1 MPTPSAPP
9 PVWKLSSILLGG
21 VLAIATASIFIRIAL
36 VAVPDAGV
44 GFSLLLAA
52 ARLAIAA
59 LCLLP
64 AWWQL
69 PRLPPQSHAIAY
81 ALAAGTCLAVHFATW
96 ITSLAYTSIAAST
109 VIVTTNPVWVAL
121 LCWWLWQERPPRLTL
136 VGIGIALGGGI
147 LIALGD
153 THGGTGSQPLLGDA
167 LALVGAWAASLY
179 FLLGREAQRRGLGV
193 AAYVAIAYTTAA
205 CLLVPLPLVAGVTYW
220 PQPLIV
226 YACIILMALLSQV
239 IGHTSCNWAMRW
251 TSPTIVALALL
262 LEPVAASL
270 LAWILFQEVPGPVVR
285 LGAVL
290 LLAGVAIATLG
301 QRSPIESGYTGE

>member
-1 MPTPSAPP
+1 MPATFAPP
-9 PVWKLSSILLGG
+9 PVWKLGSILLVG

-36 VAVPDAGV
+36 AAVPDAGV
-44 GFSLLLAA
+44 GFSLVLAA
-52 ARLAIAA
+52 SRLTIAA

-64 AWWQL
+64 AWWHL
-69 PRLPPQSHAIAY
+69 PRLQPQPHAIAY
-81 ALAAGTCLAVHFATW
+81 ALAAGTCLALHFATW

-121 LCWWLWQERPPRLTL
+121 LSWWLWQERPPQRTL
-136 VGIGIALGGGI
+136 LGIGIALGGGG

-153 THGGTGSQPLLGDA
+153 AHGGAGSQPLLGDV

-193 AAYVAIAYTTAA
+193 TAYVAIAYTTAA
-205 CLLVPLPLVAGVTYW
+205 CLLVPLPLLVGVTYW
-220 PQPLIV
+220 PHPPIV
-226 YACIILMALLSQV
+226 YACIVLMALLSQV

-251 TSPTIVALALL
+251 TSATIVALALL

-270 LAWILFQEVPGPVVR
+270 LAWIIFQEVPGLVVR
-285 LGAVL
+285 LGAVV

-301 QRSPIESGYTGE
+301 QRSSPPA

>member
-1 MPTPSAPP
+1 MPAPSAAPS
-9 PVWKLSSILLGG
+9 VWKLGSILLTG
-21 VLAIATASIFIRIAL
+21 VLAIATASIFIRMAL
-36 VAVPDAGV
+36 AAVPNAGV
-44 GFSLLLAA
+44 GFSLVLAA
-52 ARLAIAA
+52 SRLTIAA

-69 PRLPPQSHAIAY
+69 PRWQRQPQAIAY
-81 ALAAGTCLAVHFATW
+81 ALAAGTCLALHFATW

-121 LCWWLWQERPPRLTL
+121 LSWWLWQERPPQRTL
-136 VGIGIALGGGI
+136 VGIGIALGGGL

-153 THGGTGSQPLLGDA
+153 AHGGAGSQPLLGDV

-193 AAYVAIAYTTAA
+193 TAYGAIAYTAA
-205 CLLVPLPLVAGVTYW
+205 AGLLLPLPLLAGAAYW
-220 PQPLIV
+220 PQPPMV

-262 LEPVAASL
+262 LEPVGASV
-270 LAWILFQEVPGPVVR
+270 LAWMVFQEVPGPVVR
-285 LGAVL
+285 LGAGVL
-290 LLAGVAIATLG
+290 LTGVVIATLG
-301 QRSPIESGYTGE
+301 QRSPPAG